1 MKGRRPRPRPSYAPQ
16 PQLGCGPCPP
26 FPFLSMSGLE
36 GGLERSAS
44 DVHHTLCALV
54 STNAATQ
61 PAWAD
66 YAALMLSA
74 ETAAFFEARL
84 PDAKAAAVVDGESNA
99 QPQPSKKKKRK
110 RNAASDDDGDESTDE
125 AALICEHCGGVVPV
139 VSLRVASLDGTTL
152 ALTVPQRGLVRE
164 VKRMVGQVRGEETWF
179 ADAAAKRRAASH
191 SQDCPS
197 SDHYFC
203 SCELCAAARH
213 RTRPDRALCGRQ
225 GGRPA

>member
-1 MKGRRPRPRPSYAPQ
+1 MLKPDAGHSHVLRALVGLSPSQ
-16 PQLGCGPCPP
+16 

-66 YAALMLSA
+66 YAALLLSA

-99 QPQPSKKKKRK
+99 KPQPSKKKKRK
-110 RNAASDDDGDESTDE
+110 RNAASDDGGDESDDDDV
-125 AALICEHCGGVVPV
+125 ALICEHCGGVVPE

-152 ALTVPQRGLVRE
+152 ELTVPQRGLVRE
-164 VKRMVGQVRGEETWF
+164 VKRAVGQVRGRLAVQT
-179 ADAAAKRRAASH
+179 
-191 SQDCPS
+191 P
-197 SDHYFC
+197 
-203 SCELCAAARH
+203 
-213 RTRPDRALCGRQ
+213 
-225 GGRPA
+225 

>member
-1 MKGRRPRPRPSYAPQ
+1 MWRRGGNGGTHNTPAGTKHRHYRLVFA
-16 PQLGCGPCPP
+16 GCFPA
-26 FPFLSMSGLE
+26 PFLSMSGLE

-66 YAALMLSA
+66 YAALLLSA

-99 QPQPSKKKKRK
+99 KPQPPKKKKRK
-110 RNAASDDDGDESTDE
+110 RNAASDDGDESDDDDV
-125 AALICEHCGGVVPV
+125 ALICEHCGGVVPE

-152 ALTVPQRGLVRE
+152 ELTVPQRGLVRE
-164 VKRMVGQVRGEETWF
+164 VKRMVGQVR
-179 ADAAAKRRAASH
+179 
-191 SQDCPS
+191 
-197 SDHYFC
+197 
-203 SCELCAAARH
+203 
-213 RTRPDRALCGRQ
+213 
-225 GGRPA
+225 

>member
-1 MKGRRPRPRPSYAPQ
+1 
-16 PQLGCGPCPP
+16 
-26 FPFLSMSGLE
+26 MSGLE

-66 YAALMLSA
+66 YAALLLSA

-99 QPQPSKKKKRK
+99 KPQPSKKKKRK
-110 RNAASDDDGDESTDE
+110 RNAASDDGDESDAD
-125 AALICEHCGGVVPV
+125 AALICEHCGGVVPE

-152 ALTVPQRGLVRE
+152 ELTVPQRGLVRE
-164 VKRMVGQVRGEETWF
+164 VKRAVGQVRRDRDVACRCCREAMCCDPLTGLPFVFGVT
-179 ADAAAKRRAASH
+179 DR
-191 SQDCPS
+191 C
-197 SDHYFC
+197 FC
-203 SCELCAAARH
+203 FL
-213 RTRPDRALCGRQ
+213 
-225 GGRPA
+225 

>member
-1 MKGRRPRPRPSYAPQ
+1 MSCTSWAVRSRSPPLKVEGEEALALGMEDGGEAGNEGTQAAHPHKRRLVFGFVLVRRPA
-16 PQLGCGPCPP
+16 L
-26 FPFLSMSGLE
+26 PFLSMSGLE

-99 QPQPSKKKKRK
+99 KPQPPKKKRK
-110 RNAASDDDGDESTDE
+110 RNAASDDGDESDVDVK
-125 AALICEHCGGVVPV
+125 AICEHCGGVVPE

-152 ALTVPQRGLVRE
+152 ELTVPQRGLVRE
-164 VKRMVGQVRGEETWF
+164 VKRMVGQVRGRLAMET
-179 ADAAAKRRAASH
+179 
-191 SQDCPS
+191 PS
-197 SDHYFC
+197 
-203 SCELCAAARH
+203 
-213 RTRPDRALCGRQ
+213 
-225 GGRPA
+225 

>member
-1 MKGRRPRPRPSYAPQ
+1 
-16 PQLGCGPCPP
+16 
-26 FPFLSMSGLE
+26 MSGLE

-99 QPQPSKKKKRK
+99 KPQPSKKKKKRR
-110 RNAASDDDGDESTDE
+110 RNAASDVDGESDAD
-125 AALICEHCGGVVPV
+125 AALICEHCGGVVPE

-152 ALTVPQRGLVRE
+152 ELTVPQRGLVRE
-164 VKRMVGQVRGEETWF
+164 VKRMVGQVRGRLTV
-179 ADAAAKRRAASH
+179 
-191 SQDCPS
+191 QTP
-197 SDHYFC
+197 
-203 SCELCAAARH
+203 L
-213 RTRPDRALCGRQ
+213 
-225 GGRPA
+225 

>member
-1 MKGRRPRPRPSYAPQ
+1 
-16 PQLGCGPCPP
+16 
-26 FPFLSMSGLE
+26 MSGLE

-99 QPQPSKKKKRK
+99 KPQPPKKKKRK
-110 RNAASDDDGDESTDE
+110 RNAAGDDGDGSDDD
-125 AALICEHCGGVVPV
+125 AALICEHCGGVVPE

-152 ALTVPQRGLVRE
+152 ELTVPQRGLVRE
-164 VKRMVGQVRGEETWF
+164 VKRMVGQV
-179 ADAAAKRRAASH
+179 
-191 SQDCPS
+191 
-197 SDHYFC
+197 
-203 SCELCAAARH
+203 
-213 RTRPDRALCGRQ
+213 
-225 GGRPA
+225 GGRLTVQMPL

>member
-1 MKGRRPRPRPSYAPQ
+1 
-16 PQLGCGPCPP
+16 
-26 FPFLSMSGLE
+26 MSGLE

-66 YAALMLSA
+66 YAALLLSA

-99 QPQPSKKKKRK
+99 KPQPPKKKKRK
-110 RNAASDDDGDESTDE
+110 RNAASDDGDESDDDV
-125 AALICEHCGGVVPV
+125 ALICEHCGGVVPE

-152 ALTVPQRGLVRE
+152 ELTVPQRGLVRE
-164 VKRMVGQVRGEETWF
+164 VKRMVGQVRGDRDRGLQMLPRSDGLRRTHM
-179 ADAAAKRRAASH
+179 AALRLWWSL
-191 SQDCPS
+191 SYD
-197 SDHYFC
+197 
-203 SCELCAAARH
+203 
-213 RTRPDRALCGRQ
+213 
-225 GGRPA
+225 

>member
-1 MKGRRPRPRPSYAPQ
+1 MEQTPVAYTAVTGSAVAVVRVRIPD
-16 PQLGCGPCPP
+16 PP
-26 FPFLSMSGLE
+26 AFPMSGLE

-84 PDAKAAAVVDGESNA
+84 PDAKAAAVVDGESDA
-99 QPQPSKKKKRK
+99 KPPKKKKKRK
-110 RNAASDDDGDESTDE
+110 RNAASDDGDESNDDDV
-125 AALICEHCGGVVPV
+125 ALICEHCGGVVPE

-152 ALTVPQRGLVRE
+152 ELTVPQRGLVRE
-164 VKRMVGQVRGEETWF
+164 VKRMVGQVRE
-179 ADAAAKRRAASH
+179 R
-191 SQDCPS
+191 
-197 SDHYFC
+197 
-203 SCELCAAARH
+203 L
-213 RTRPDRALCGRQ
+213 ALEA
-225 GGRPA
+225 P